1 MAIRVIDDTKLN
13 NIAVAIQVKDSGGQ
27 MTVDE
32 MPTRI
37 ANIPSGGATLIP
49 KTITQ
54 NGVYNASSDNADG
67 YDVVTVS
74 VPQDPYEMLT
84 AVMNKTATEI
94 VSDKI
99 KELTTW
105 SCAVNNNLQKVILSS
120 DEFYVGSNANGT
132 TYVFYS
138 CRSLK
143 MLLFPHSKHVN
154 SSYGFGNYYAM
165 GCTNLAIVLIHEVGN
180 TGGSSFSGCS
190 RIKSFIVTKT
200 DSIQVLS
207 NANAFSK
214 SGISAGTG
222 YVYVP
227 DSLKPDYQIATNWS
241 VYSSQIRGYQDAPNY
256 SNSNQYTVGDVCK
269 HNNKFYVWIN
279 LTDGNSEPTNAV
291 DTYTDWYCVADIEVI

>member
-1 MAIRVIDDTKLN
+1 MATRVIDDTKLN
-13 NIAVAIQVKDSGGQ
+13 NIAVAIQDKDGGGQ

-32 MPTRI
+32 MPIRI

-67 YDVVTVS
+67 YDVVTVN

-99 KELTTW
+99 NELPTW
-105 SCAVNNNLQKVILSS
+105 SCAGNNNLQKVILSS
-120 DEFYVGSNANGT
+120 DKFYFGSNSNGT
-132 TYVFYS
+132 SYVFYN

-143 MLLFPHSKHVN
+143 MLLFPHSRN
-154 SSYGFGNYYAM
+154 ASASYGFGNYYAR
-165 GCTNLAIVLIHEVGN
+165 GCTNLAIVLIHEIGN
-180 TGGSSFSGCS
+180 TGGSSFYECS
-190 RIKSFIVTKT
+190 QIKSFIVTKT
-200 DSIQVLS
+200 DSIQPS
-207 NANAFSK
+207 INANAFNN

-227 DSLKPDYQIATNWS
+227 DSLKTDYQNATNWS

-256 SNSNQYTVGDVCK
+256 SSTNQYTVGDVCK
-269 HNNKFYVWIN
+269 HNNKFYAWIN

>member
-1 MAIRVIDDTKLN
+1 MAIRIIDDAKLQ
-13 NIAVAIQVKDSGGQ
+13 NIAVAIQAKDNGGQ
-27 MTVDE
+27 MTVDN

-37 ANIPSGGATLIP
+37 ANIPSGGGTLIP
-49 KTITQ
+49 KTITE

-67 YDVVTVS
+67 YSSVDVN
-74 VPQDPYEMLT
+74 VPEKDEYEMLT

-99 KELTTW
+99 NELTTW
-105 SCAVNNNLQKVILSS
+105 SCAGNNNLQKVILSS
-120 DEFYVGSNANGT
+120 DKFYGGSSTNGT
-132 TYVFYS
+132 IYVFYN

-143 MLLFPHSKHVN
+143 MLLFPHSKH
-154 SSYGFGNYYAM
+154 STGYGFGNYYAS
-165 GCTNLAIVLIHEVGN
+165 GCTNLAIVLIHKVGN
-180 TGGSSFSGCS
+180 IGGSSFLGCS
-190 RIKSFIVTKT
+190 QIKSFIITKT
-200 DSIQVLS
+200 DSIQVLG
-207 NANAFSK
+207 NANAFSN

-269 HNNKFYVWIN
+269 HNNKFYAWIS

>member
-1 MAIRVIDDTKLN
+1 MALTDKLTAIANAIRAKTGGSSTLTLPQMAQAIDAL
-13 NIAVAIQVKDSGGQ
+13 
-27 MTVDE
+27 
-32 MPTRI
+32 PT
-37 ANIPSGGATLIP
+37 GATLIP
-49 KTITQ
+49 KTIIE

-67 YDVVTVS
+67 YSSVDVN
-74 VPQDPYEMLT
+74 VPEKDEYEMLT

-99 KELTTW
+99 NEFTTW
-105 SCAVNNNLQKVILSS
+105 SCAGNNNLQKVILSS
-120 DEFYVGSNANGT
+120 DRFNGGSSANGT
-132 TYVFYS
+132 NYVFYN

-143 MLLFPHSKHVN
+143 MLLFPHSIGTS
-154 SSYGFGNYYAM
+154 SSYGFGNYYAR
-165 GCTNLAIVLIHEVGN
+165 GCTNLATVLIHEVGSM
-180 TGGSSFSGCS
+180 GGSSFLECS
-190 RIKSFIVTKT
+190 QIKSFIITKT
-200 DSIQVLS
+200 DSIQVLG
-207 NANAFSK
+207 NANVFSN

-269 HNNKFYVWIN
+269 HNNKFYAWIS

>member
-1 MAIRVIDDTKLN
+1 MATRVIDDSKLQ
-13 NIAVAIQVKDSGGQ
+13 NIAVAIQNKDGGGT
-27 MTVDE
+27 MTVE
-32 MPTRI
+32 QMPTRI
-37 ANIPSGGATLIP
+37 ANIPSGGTLIP
-49 KTITQ
+49 KTITE

-67 YDVVTVS
+67 YDVVTVD

-99 KELTTW
+99 NELTTF
-105 SCAVNNNLQKVILSS
+105 SCAENNNLQKVILSS
-120 DEFYVGSNANGT
+120 NKFYVGSKVNGT
-132 TYVFYS
+132 IYVFYN

-143 MLLFPHSKHVN
+143 MLLFPHS
-154 SSYGFGNYYAM
+154 SSIHKGYGFGNYYAM
-165 GCTNLAIVLIHEVGN
+165 GCTNLAIVLIHKVGIIS
-180 TGGSSFSGCS
+180 GSSFRGCS
-190 RIKSFIVTKT
+190 QIKSFIVTRT
-200 DSIQVLS
+200 DSIQGLD
-207 NANAFSK
+207 NANAFSD

-227 DSLKPDYQIATNWS
+227 DSLKIDYQNATNWS
-241 VYSSQIRGYQDAPNY
+241 VYFSQIRGYQDAPNY

-269 HNNKFYVWIN
+269 HNNRFYAWIS